1 VGQGQWGIIINRPGD
16 SVASFDDANIIGS
29 ITISGTGIVDLYNAV
44 HVEFPH
50 IDLDD
55 QRDYVRYEIP
65 IEDRNENEP
74 DNTLQIQYDILND
87 PVQAGLLGAI
97 ELKQSRIDKV
107 VKFITDY
114 SRLGLKAGQIID
126 ITSDIYGFV
135 NKKFR
140 IVTLVENDGDD
151 GSITLEITASEYDP
165 NVYNASDLVRYYRT
179 TSTGIPTIGALG
191 IPGTPEVS
199 NFQSNARPHFVATS
213 TAPTGTVEGMEFWYT
228 TDVPPAITV
237 DTNRAY
243 QFLDTIKPT
252 TGNTFEYGSTV
263 SLDWDRFNDTS
274 FLIKT
279 RAVNSSTTG
288 PFSQPSGKIV
298 YVPEQ
303 ITNTIDQNTKTKDAS
318 GLGTIL
324 GVLSLLKLLDKLFSG
339 TTGPNLAVTSSQRIG
354 VWKPAKISG
363 TAANTYTNT
372 TVISTQVLPYTGGYK
387 LTSSLNWGGS
397 DEPGLLVQ
405 KYVTIYINGNTAVSY
420 PSNWQGTGTGG
431 GAVGSDLYEDQFFT
445 TVFSANAN
453 TIISVDLEHYCSYLP
468 YAIFPTFDLEYV
480 GNVRTS

>member
-1 VGQGQWGIIINRPGD
+1 
-16 SVASFDDANIIGS
+16 
-29 ITISGTGIVDLYNAV
+29 
-44 HVEFPH
+44 
-50 IDLDD
+50 
-55 QRDYVRYEIP
+55 
-65 IEDRNENEP
+65 
-74 DNTLQIQYDILND
+74 
-87 PVQAGLLGAI
+87 
-97 ELKQSRIDKV
+97 
-107 VKFITDY
+107 
-114 SRLGLKAGQIID
+114 
-126 ITSDIYGFV
+126 
-135 NKKFR
+135 
-140 IVTLVENDGDD
+140 
-151 GSITLEITASEYDP
+151 
-165 NVYNASDLVRYYRT
+165 
-179 TSTGIPTIGALG
+179 
-191 IPGTPEVS
+191 
-199 NFQSNARPHFVATS
+199 
-213 TAPTGTVEGMEFWYT
+213 
-228 TDVPPAITV
+228 
-237 DTNRAY
+237 
-243 QFLDTIKPT
+243 
-252 TGNTFEYGSTV
+252 V

-303 ITNTIDQNTKTKDAS
+303 ITNTIDQNTKTKDAG

-363 TAANTYTNT
+363 AAANTYTNT
-372 TVISTQVLPYTGGYK
+372 TVISSQVLPYTGGYK

-405 KYVTIYINGNTAVSY
+405 KYVTIYINGNATVSY

-431 GAVGSDLYEDQFFT
+431 GAVGSDLYEDQFFA

-453 TIISVDLEHYCSYLP
+453 TAISVDLEHYCSYQP
-468 YAIFPTFDLEYV
+468 YAIFPIFDLEYV